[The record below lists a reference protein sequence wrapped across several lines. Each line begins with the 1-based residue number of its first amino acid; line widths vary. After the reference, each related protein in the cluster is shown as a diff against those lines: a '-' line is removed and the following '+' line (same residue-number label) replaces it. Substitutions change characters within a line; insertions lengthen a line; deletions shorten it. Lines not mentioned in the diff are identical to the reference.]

1 MIPSI
6 APNSLFDLLS
16 TNVRVGAFLQVN
28 GRLSSKEYVDRLLST
43 ATVLCLP
50 GLGYDTY
57 RIFEALLAG

>member
-6 APNSLFDLLS
+6 APNSLSDLLS
-16 TNVRVGAFLQVN
+16 TYVRVGVLQVN
-28 GRLSSKEYVDRLLST
+28 GRLSSKEYVDRLLSS